1 MRLSTKGRYGLR
13 ALVDLAAHE
22 EGEAVSLARTAQR
35 QKLSLNYLE
44 QVFGMLRRAGIVTGV
59 KGSNGGFRLTRDMDE
74 ITVKEVLEA
83 LEGKFSIVD
92 ESDKDTQDPVQSAL
106 SALLWDEID
115 RRVDHF
121 LQEKTLGSLVREYRR
136 NLDKDAAADHNW
148 GDNPVS
154 TYQKRTQRCVLFL
167 RNGTNFWGT
176 LSHFRD
182 QTENFAVRM
191 RRYHAKS
198 RQRNS
203 GLFGDS

>member
-44 QVFGMLRRAGIVTGV
+44 QVFGRLRRAGIVAGV

-83 LEGKFSIVD
+83 LEGEFSIVED
-92 ESDKDTQDPVQSAL
+92 AGEDTQDPVRNAL
-106 SALLWDEID
+106 RELLWDEID
-115 RRVDHF
+115 RRVDQF

-136 NLDKDAAADHNW
+136 NLEKDAAMD
-148 GDNPVS
+148 DI
-154 TYQKRTQRCVLFL
+154 
-167 RNGTNFWGT
+167 
-176 LSHFRD
+176 
-182 QTENFAVRM
+182 
-191 RRYHAKS
+191 
-198 RQRNS
+198 
-203 GLFGDS
+203 

>member
-44 QVFGMLRRAGIVTGV
+44 QVFGRLRRAGIVAGV

-83 LEGKFSIVD
+83 LEGEFSIVED
-92 ESDKDTQDPVQSAL
+92 AGEDTQDPVRNAL
-106 SALLWDEID
+106 RELLWDEID
-115 RRVDHF
+115 RRVDQF

-136 NLDKDAAADHNW
+136 NLEKDAAMD
-148 GDNPVS
+148 GI
-154 TYQKRTQRCVLFL
+154 
-167 RNGTNFWGT
+167 
-176 LSHFRD
+176 
-182 QTENFAVRM
+182 
-191 RRYHAKS
+191 
-198 RQRNS
+198 
-203 GLFGDS
+203 

>member
-44 QVFGMLRRAGIVTGV
+44 QVFGMLRRAGIVAGV

-83 LEGKFSIVD
+83 LEGEFSIAEDVG
-92 ESDKDTQDPVQSAL
+92 EDTQDPVRNAL
-106 SALLWDEID
+106 RELLWDEID
-115 RRVDHF
+115 RRVDQF

-136 NLDKDAAADHNW
+136 NLEKDAAMD
-148 GDNPVS
+148 DI
-154 TYQKRTQRCVLFL
+154 
-167 RNGTNFWGT
+167 
-176 LSHFRD
+176 
-182 QTENFAVRM
+182 
-191 RRYHAKS
+191 
-198 RQRNS
+198 
-203 GLFGDS
+203 

>member
-44 QVFGMLRRAGIVTGV
+44 QVFGRLRRAGIVAGV

-83 LEGKFSIVD
+83 LEGEFSIAED
-92 ESDKDTQDPVQSAL
+92 AGEDTQDPVRNAL
-106 SALLWDEID
+106 RELLWDEID
-115 RRVDHF
+115 RRVDQF

-136 NLDKDAAADHNW
+136 NLEKDAAMD
-148 GDNPVS
+148 DI
-154 TYQKRTQRCVLFL
+154 
-167 RNGTNFWGT
+167 
-176 LSHFRD
+176 
-182 QTENFAVRM
+182 
-191 RRYHAKS
+191 
-198 RQRNS
+198 
-203 GLFGDS
+203 

>member
-44 QVFGMLRRAGIVTGV
+44 QVFGMLRRAGIVAGV

-83 LEGKFSIVD
+83 LEGEFSIAED
-92 ESDKDTQDPVQSAL
+92 AGEDTQDPVRNAL
-106 SALLWDEID
+106 RELLWDEID
-115 RRVDHF
+115 RRVAQF

-136 NLDKDAAADHNW
+136 NLEKDAAMD
-148 GDNPVS
+148 GI
-154 TYQKRTQRCVLFL
+154 
-167 RNGTNFWGT
+167 
-176 LSHFRD
+176 
-182 QTENFAVRM
+182 
-191 RRYHAKS
+191 
-198 RQRNS
+198 
-203 GLFGDS
+203 